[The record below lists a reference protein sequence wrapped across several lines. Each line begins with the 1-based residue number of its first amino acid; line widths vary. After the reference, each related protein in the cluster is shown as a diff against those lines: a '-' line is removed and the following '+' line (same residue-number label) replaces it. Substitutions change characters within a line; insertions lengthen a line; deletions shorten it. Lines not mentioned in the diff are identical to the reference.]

1 LRVGTDYIILSS
13 VGSVNITY
21 KNWRSDLKPTETYH
35 HGHLREELLRLGLEA
50 LETEGA
56 DILSLR
62 SLAERAGVSK
72 TAPYRHF
79 KDKDIFLGAL
89 ADEGFRLLHI
99 QLEQVILVPGPGP
112 EPSPAT
118 ASGSAP
124 NSTAVAAMGRA
135 YMDFAVAHPALYRLM
150 SSSLVCTMPSGM
162 TQWARRSLLL
172 LARSLE
178 PVDLGSV
185 RTNGI
190 NIDATV
196 AAWAYIHGLVSIRI
210 DGLFPADLPEPDWD
224 RLAGIIP
231 VIHNE

>member
-1 LRVGTDYIILSS
+1 M
-13 VGSVNITY
+13 
-21 KNWRSDLKPTETYH
+21 KPTDTYH

-50 LETEGA
+50 LEAEGA
-56 DILSLR
+56 DVLSLR

-79 KDKDIFLGAL
+79 RDKDVFLGAL

-99 QLEQVILVPGPGP
+99 QLEQVIPVPGPGP
-112 EPSPAT
+112 EPNPAT
-118 ASGSAP
+118 TPGSP
-124 NSTAVAAMGRA
+124 AVAAMGRA

-150 SSSLVCTMPSGM
+150 SSSLVCTLPAEL

-172 LARSLE
+172 LARSLKPAGPDKAGRKE
-178 PVDLGSV
+178 AVD
-185 RTNGI
+185 I
-190 NIDATV
+190 NMDATI

-210 DGLFPADLPEPDWD
+210 DGLFPADLPEPDWE

-231 VIHNE
+231 VVLGD